1 MMSFSAVVLSWKRP
15 HNIPIIVEALH
26 AIPHIREIIV
36 WNNDPEV
43 TVDAPGALVFNAPKN
58 YGCFPR
64 YCVAPLAAYDNL
76 WFQDDD
82 ICVHADQFEL
92 VRRRYVEDGGRIY
105 GFRGRV
111 IENGRY
117 VMADVYGEVDIVIG
131 QTMMFHRSLLSA
143 VFRVIGKLP
152 PIVEDDIA
160 FCLSVGRKHYAVH
173 AGTLHNLGMEDA
185 VALHTRP
192 GHAQRRQAAVD
203 LYTRFF
209 AVLRRDRDEPRAS
222 GTDAELGA
230 ETSETR
236 EEALGPMRSLDPG
249 AT

>member
-1 MMSFSAVVLSWKRP
+1 MTLAGRRASLLGTGDTPSFSAVVLSWKRP

-82 ICVHADQFEL
+82 ICVHTDQFEL
-92 VRRRYVEDGGRIY
+92 VRRHYMEDRRRIY
-105 GFRGRV
+105 GLRGRMV
-111 IENGRY
+111 ENGRY
-117 VMADVYGEVDIVIG
+117 VAADVYGEVDIVIG
-131 QTMMFHRSLLSA
+131 QTMMFHRSLLGA
-143 VFRVIGKLP
+143 VFRAVGKLP

-160 FCLSVGRKHYAVH
+160 FSLSVGRKHYAVNT
-173 AGTLHNLGMEDA
+173 GILHDLGMGDA
-185 VALHTRP
+185 VALHVRP
-192 GHAQRRQAAVD
+192 GHAQRRQAAVEV
-203 LYTRFF
+203 YARFF
-209 AVLRRDRDEPRAS
+209 ATSRHDPDDERRAS
-222 GTDAELGA
+222 ATNAEFGA
-230 ETSETR
+230 
-236 EEALGPMRSLDPG
+236 
-249 AT
+249 